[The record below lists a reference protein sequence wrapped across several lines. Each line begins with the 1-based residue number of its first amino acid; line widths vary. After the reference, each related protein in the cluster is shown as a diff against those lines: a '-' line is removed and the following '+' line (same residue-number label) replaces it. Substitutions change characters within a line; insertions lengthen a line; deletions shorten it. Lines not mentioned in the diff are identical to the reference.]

1 MKGFTLIE
9 LMVVMAIFALITG
22 FGALNLVNLQ
32 TKSSL
37 ASDFN
42 TLVADIKEQQIKTM
56 VGDMGGTASQIEFGI
71 YFEPNR
77 YTLFRGASYSSS
89 EPSNFI
95 VDLSDNTTLTTS
107 FPLPEPQ
114 LVFSVNN
121 GEVLNFSAESNQI
134 KLQETIS
141 GDSKIIT
148 INRYGAIV
156 KN

>member
-37 ASDFN
+37 AADVN

-71 YFEPNR
+71 YFESNR
-77 YTLFRGASYSSS
+77 YTLFRGASYSSN
-89 EPSNFI
+89 PSNFPI
-95 VDLSDNTTLTTS
+95 DLSDNTTLTTS
-107 FPLPEPQ
+107 FPLSQ
-114 LVFSVNN
+114 LVFSVNS
-121 GEVLNFSAESNQI
+121 GEVLNFSAGSNQI
-134 KLQETIS
+134 TVQDTIN
-141 GDSKIIT
+141 GDQKIIT
-148 INRYGAIV
+148 INRYGAILI
-156 KN
+156 N